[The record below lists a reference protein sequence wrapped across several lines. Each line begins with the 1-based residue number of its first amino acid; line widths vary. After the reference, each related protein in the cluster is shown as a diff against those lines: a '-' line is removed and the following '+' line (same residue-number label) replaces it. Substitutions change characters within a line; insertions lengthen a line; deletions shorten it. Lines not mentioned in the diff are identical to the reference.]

1 MNHLRIAVTIAVTT
15 VVSACGSTEP
25 EIAQCQPETQ
35 VLVVTTQIGEN
46 VVFDWTPACGVRT
59 LFLEQDFPPEN
70 DVWQIESPDAPLG
83 APLSDQSNV
92 IMPPVTYG
100 TVPPGALLSDGL
112 EATPLIVG
120 QSYLFG
126 LFRVLPTGVTCND
139 GTTAFCR
146 VANFTFTR

>member
-1 MNHLRIAVTIAVTT
+1 MNHLRMAATIAVTAA
-15 VVSACGSTEP
+15 VSACGDDSTGT

-92 IMPPVTYG
+92 IMPPITYG
-100 TVPPGALLSDGL
+100 TVPPGVLLSDAQA
-112 EATPLIVG
+112 ATPL
-120 QSYLFG
+120 S
-126 LFRVLPTGVTCND
+126 PTSSASSACYRR
-139 GTTAFCR
+139 A
-146 VANFTFTR
+146 